1 MQVRTVLL
9 LGLLHLVSA
18 SPRHKKTTSVDPTP
32 TTNAPAATSNCAPGA
47 HISILSNFDLQLP
60 YATKGT
66 SPAQISGSA
75 LAGCN
80 GYQNASW
87 FYWDDS
93 NNYMVMKA
101 PPLQNGDSC
110 AHTSGSVHC
119 RTELR
124 EENPDS
130 WSPKGTNTMTVTL
143 SVPKPD
149 DGSHGTVVGQ
159 VFSAE
164 FSKPVAELYYNQ
176 SGDLVIGVEQ
186 TTSGGHS
193 IFSPIGNV
201 AVGTKFTYI
210 LSYSD
215 NNLTVTLNG
224 GTAQSFPTSQLGDPD
239 SYFKV
244 GDYNQGVDDSSEVD
258 VYSVAI
264 VHN

>member
-1 MQVRTVLL
+1 MQLRTALFF
-9 LGLLHLVSA
+9 GLLHLVSA
-18 SPRHKKTTSVDPTP
+18 SPKHKTKTSSIATP
-32 TTNAPAATSNCAPGA
+32 TTSAPSTTSSCAPGG
-47 HISILSNFDLQLP
+47 HIAILSNFNLQLP
-60 YATKGT
+60 YATSGS
-66 SPAQISGSA
+66 SPATISGSA

-87 FYWDDS
+87 FYWDNAGD
-93 NNYMVMKA
+93 YMVMKA

-130 WSPKGTNTMTVTL
+130 WSPSKTNTMTVTL

-149 DGSHGTVVGQ
+149 DGDHGTVVGQ
-159 VFSAE
+159 VFSADY
-164 FSKPVAELYYNQ
+164 SKPVAELYYNQ

-186 TTSGGHS
+186 STAGGHE
-193 IFSPIGNV
+193 IFSTIGTI

-215 NNLTVTLNG
+215 DNLTVTLNG
-224 GTAQSFPTSQLGDPD
+224 GAAQSFPTSQLNNPN

-258 VYSVAI
+258 VYSIAI
-264 VHN
+264 VHS